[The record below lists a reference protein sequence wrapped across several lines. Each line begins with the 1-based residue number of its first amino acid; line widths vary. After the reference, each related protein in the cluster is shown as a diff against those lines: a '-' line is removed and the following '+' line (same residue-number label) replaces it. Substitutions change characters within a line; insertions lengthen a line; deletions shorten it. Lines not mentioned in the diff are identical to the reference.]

1 MGCRFQVPDSPL
13 VIQLVADEHGKV
25 VEGRPSVPPTRVG
38 VLSGLSIS
46 NRGPLRPGPYGWGWS
61 IQPVKQQMEPIHLSL
76 FTFQTNL
83 REKKKNN
90 KGDFLIARMNG
101 DQNKYCNMQKINK
114 LILKNM
120 QTEYP

>member
-25 VEGRPSVPPTRVG
+25 VEGSPSVPLTRVG

-46 NRGPLRPGPYGWGWS
+46 NRGPRWPGPYGWGWS

-76 FTFQTNL
+76 STFQINL
-83 REKKKNN
+83 REKKNN